1 MSVDPR
7 FILRLDGRAGRSLEG
22 LEPASSYLD
31 ETAMRC
37 RASAGAIRRKPEVA
51 AEQVDQLLFGEDFDV
66 LEIAGGWAFGKAR
79 RDGYVGFVEG
89 AQLAPRGA
97 AQTHRVAAISTYAF
111 AEPNIRATPSGPL
124 SLGSLVAAGEAEG
137 GYVRVEGGGWIPA
150 RHLAPIGAFETD
162 FVDVAERF
170 LGAPYVWGGR
180 QSVGLDCSALVQQAL
195 AACGRALPRD
205 TDLQAKTGRAVGLA
219 ELQRGDLV
227 FWRGHVAIMVND
239 TDIVHANGNRMAVTV
254 EPLAEAIARTRA
266 NGGGE
271 PTAYRRL

>member
-22 LEPASSYLD
+22 LEPASSYSD

-37 RASAGAIRRKPEVA
+37 RAPAGAVRRKPEPA
-51 AEQVDQLLFGEDFDV
+51 SEQVDQLLFGEDFDM
-66 LEIAGGWAFGKAR
+66 LEIIGGWAFGRAR
-79 RDGYVGFVEG
+79 RDGYVGFVEV

-124 SLGSLVAAGEAEG
+124 SLGSLVAAGEEEG

-227 FWRGHVAIMVND
+227 FWRGHVAIMLD
-239 TDIVHANGNRMAVTV
+239 ATRIIHANAFHMAVAV
-254 EPLAEAIARTRA
+254 EPLREAVERIAA
-266 NGGGE
+266 AGGGE
-271 PTAYRRL
+271 PTTMRRL